1 MGRQKRPYQSKNTSL
16 NLNHIYLPTIG
27 PDVLYS
33 KKEDI
38 LYLSFKAELKLS
50 KTSHSLDHLKQ
61 RYFVVKILS
70 VVFKRITS
78 ANNGK
83 FYCFNCLHSFKTKNK
98 LKPHKKIKY
107 LKIKIFAVMEYL
119 LKKMKS
125 DKAQAFLPQA
135 FI

>member
-1 MGRQKRPYQSKNTSL
+1 MGRQKRPYQSNNTSN
-16 NLNHIYLPTIG
+16 NLNHIYLPTID
-27 PDVLYS
+27 PDVLCS

-38 LYLSFKAELKLS
+38 LYLRFKAELKLS

-83 FYCFNCLHSFKTKNK
+83 FYCFNCLHSFKTKSK
-98 LKPHKKIKY
+98 LKPHKKN
-107 LKIKIFAVMEYL
+107 KIFEN
-119 LKKMKS
+119 K
-125 DKAQAFLPQA
+125 DFCGNGIT
-135 FI
+135 F

>member
-1 MGRQKRPYQSKNTSL
+1 MGRQKRPYQSKNIS
-16 NLNHIYLPTIG
+16 NNFNHIYLPTID
-27 PDVLYS
+27 PDVLCS

-38 LYLSFKAELKLS
+38 LYLRFKAELKLS

-83 FYCFNCLHSFKTKNK
+83 FYCFNCLHSFKTKSK
-98 LKPHKKIKY
+98 LKPHKKN
-107 LKIKIFAVMEYL
+107 KIFEN
-119 LKKMKS
+119 K
-125 DKAQAFLPQA
+125 DFCGNGIP
-135 FI
+135 F

>member
-1 MGRQKRPYQSKNTSL
+1 MVIFTVSNTYIEFESNEERKKTLSIKDTSK
-16 NLNHIYLPTIG
+16 NLNHIYLRTIA

-38 LYLSFKAELKLS
+38 LYLRFKAELKLS

-83 FYCFNCLHSFKTKNK
+83 FYCFNCLHSFKTKSK
-98 LKPHKKIKY
+98 LKPHKKN
-107 LKIKIFAVMEYL
+107 KIFEN
-119 LKKMKS
+119 K
-125 DKAQAFLPQA
+125 DFCGNGIP
-135 FI
+135 F

>member
-1 MGRQKRPYQSKNTSL
+1 MGREKRPYQSKNTSK
-16 NLNHIYLPTIG
+16 NLNHIYLPTIA

-38 LYLSFKAELKLS
+38 LYLRFKAELKLS

-119 LKKMKS
+119 L
-125 DKAQAFLPQA
+125 
-135 FI
+135 